1 MTPIKLKKRLEE
13 FLKEVQLNKDRLFP
27 TSKLMIIRERI
38 NFLKLRLELRESV
51 FLDIYFNAENGRKD
65 FALISEGKRIFGYD
79 NLKEWHL
86 HPFGHPDN
94 HVGCKEPAMDKIFEE
109 VAGILRGI

>member
-1 MTPIKLKKRLEE
+1 VIPIKLKKRLEE

-65 FALISEGKRIFGYD
+65 FALISEGKMNILY
-79 NLKEWHL
+79 KELLTIYLW
-86 HPFGHPDN
+86 
-94 HVGCKEPAMDKIFEE
+94 
-109 VAGILRGI
+109 